1 MLLRIEHLSNPRTHD
16 EQIMERLLNYVS
28 LISTFRWMTAYIIK
42 DQLDGTSKIIENDDK
57 LDEY

>member
-1 MLLRIEHLSNPRTHD
+1 MFENTSQIQGHTD
-16 EQIMERLLNYVS
+16 GQIMEWLLNYVS

-42 DQLDGTSKIIENDDK
+42 YQLDGTSKIIENDDE